1 MTILFSSAKTI
12 FMKGNIN
19 MEKQKRITLNADKRK
34 VIADVFQNH
43 FEDNS
48 KFKKAWQD
56 AKELYNGMRK
66 RAKIEMEVLVRK
78 HQPQEDVDTIRAMN
92 NKYGSSGGELYHDN
106 CFYVQS
112 DTPKIVEDYHGNK
125 REEYDDVHIKFGDM
139 DKDFLTS
146 YYRDEIKAK
155 GIDADFNVRL
165 GDNYEKRNPTYY
177 NSESA
182 VNKFLGFGSRNDVSG
197 NAMYPKDEW
206 ENDFKLWVIGTSYCH
221 SRKFVADQETFKWFQ
236 SFKTAQE
243 DVVKTHE
250 QMFSHVNKKMEKL
263 KLGLKSYRY
272 FDQAKELADKLGVV
286 LNESILDAHSSMALS
301 IYSPS
306 NLADLLTDEV
316 EQTREEKI
324 AIAKQLLQEQ
334 QINLN

>member
-1 MTILFSSAKTI
+1 MQ
-12 FMKGNIN
+12 
-19 MEKQKRITLNADKRK
+19 KQKRITLNADKRK

-56 AKELYNGMRK
+56 AKDNYTKLRQQ
-66 RAKIEMEVLVRK
+66 AKVKMEVLVRS
-78 HQPQEDVDTIRAMN
+78 HHPQEDVDTIRSMI
-92 NKYGSSGGELYHDN
+92 NKYGERSGGQLYEDN
-106 CFYVQS
+106 CFHVQS
-112 DTPKIVEDYHGNK
+112 NEMKLEKDYHGDMVE
-125 REEYDDVHIKFGDM
+125 REQDVHVKFEAE
-139 DKDFLTS
+139 KDFLTS
-146 YYRDEIKAK
+146 WYRDEMKAK
-155 GIDADFNVRL
+155 DIDADYSVRL
-165 GDNYEKRNPTYY
+165 ADNYEKRNPTYY

-182 VNKFLGFGSRNDVSG
+182 VNKFLGYGSRNDVSG
-197 NAMYPKDEW
+197 NTMYPKDEW
-206 ENDFKLWVIGTSYCH
+206 DNDYKLWVIGSDYCSSRRFITNH
-221 SRKFVADQETFKWFQ
+221 SEYEFFCLFKN
-236 SFKTAQE
+236 AQE
-243 DVVKTHE
+243 NVAKTHQ
-250 QMFSHVNKKMEKL
+250 QMFYHVDKKMQKL

-316 EQTREEKI
+316 EQTRDEKI

-334 QINLN
+334 QNSLN

>member
-1 MTILFSSAKTI
+1 
-12 FMKGNIN
+12 MKGNIN

-48 KFKKAWQD
+48 KFKKAWQQ
-56 AKELYNGMRK
+56 AKETYNNLREQ
-66 RAKIEMEVLVRK
+66 AKVKMEVLIRE
-78 HQPQEDVDTIRAMN
+78 HQPQEDVDTIRSMIK
-92 NKYGSSGGELYHDN
+92 KYGSSGGDLYHDN
-106 CFYVQS
+106 CFYVTNEKPRIET
-112 DTPKIVEDYHGNK
+112 DYEGNPKEY
-125 REEYDDVHIKFGDM
+125 YDDTHIKFGDM

-146 YYRDEIKAK
+146 YYRDEMRAK
-155 GIDADFNVRL
+155 GIDADYDVRL

-182 VNKFLGFGSRNDVSG
+182 VNKFLGFGSRNDVSKSV
-197 NAMYPKDEW
+197 MYPKDEW
-206 ENDFKLWVIGTSYCH
+206 DNDFKLWVIGTSYCH
-221 SRKFVADQETFKWFQ
+221 SRKFKADQETYAWFE
-236 SFKTAQE
+236 SFKVAQE
-243 DVVKTHE
+243 DVVKTH
-250 QMFSHVNKKMEKL
+250 QQLFYHVNKKMEKL

-324 AIAKQLLQEQ
+324 AIARALAKEQLVTH
-334 QINLN
+334 

>member
-1 MTILFSSAKTI
+1 MTK
-12 FMKGNIN
+12 
-19 MEKQKRITLNADKRK
+19 ERRITLNAEKRK
-34 VIADVFQNH
+34 VIANVFQDH
-43 FEDNS
+43 FESNS
-48 KFKKAWQD
+48 KYKKAWQN
-56 AKELYNGMRK
+56 AKDKYVVMRNQ
-66 RAKIEMEVLVRK
+66 AKTIMDKLVRE
-78 HQPQEDVDTIRAMN
+78 HQPQKDVDTIRAMN

-106 CFYVQS
+106 CFYVS
-112 DTPKIVEDYHGNK
+112 NELPKIVQDYQGNK
-125 REEYDDVHIKFGDM
+125 REEHDDVHIKFGDM

-146 YYRDEIKAK
+146 YYRDEMRAK
-155 GIDADFNVRL
+155 DIDADYNVRL
-165 GDNYEKRNPTYY
+165 GDKYDKRNPTYY
-177 NSESA
+177 NAESE
-182 VNKFLGFGSRNDVSG
+182 VNKFLGFGSRNDVSKSQ
-197 NAMYPKDEW
+197 MFPKDEW
-206 ENDFKLWVIGTSYCH
+206 DNDFKLWVIGTSYCH
-221 SRKFVADQETFKWFQ
+221 SRKFVADNETFKWFQ

-250 QMFSHVNKKMEKL
+250 QMFSHVNKKMDKL

-334 QINLN
+334 QNSLN

>member
-1 MTILFSSAKTI
+1 
-12 FMKGNIN
+12 

-34 VIADVFQNH
+34 VIADVFQNY

-56 AKELYNGMRK
+56 AIKLYNDMRSI
-66 RAKIEMEVLVRK
+66 AKTKIDVLVRT
-78 HQPQEDVDTIRAMN
+78 HQPQEDVDTIRSMI
-92 NKYGSSGGELYHDN
+92 NKYGERNGGELHHDN
-106 CFYVQS
+106 CFYVQT
-112 DTPKIVEDYHGNK
+112 DTPKIETDYYGDK
-125 REEYDDVHIKFGDM
+125 KEVYDNVHIKFGDM

-146 YYRDEIKAK
+146 YYRDEMIAK
-155 GIDADFNVRL
+155 GIDADYNVRL

-182 VNKFLGFGSRNDVSG
+182 VNKFLGFGSRNDVSESK
-197 NAMYPKDEW
+197 MFPKDEW
-206 ENDFKLWVIGTSYCH
+206 ENDFKLWVIGSSYCH
-221 SRKFVADQETFKWFQ
+221 NRQFVSDNETFKWFQ
-236 SFKTAQE
+236 SFKNAEQN
-243 DVVKTHE
+243 VVKTHE

-334 QINLN
+334 QNNLN

>member
-1 MTILFSSAKTI
+1 
-12 FMKGNIN
+12 MKGNKN

-48 KFKKAWQD
+48 KFKKAWQQ
-56 AKELYNGMRK
+56 AKETYNDMRSI
-66 RAKIEMEVLVRK
+66 AKTKMDVLVRT
-78 HQPQEDVDTIRAMN
+78 HQPQEDVDTIRAMS
-92 NKYGSSGGELYHDN
+92 NKYGESGGRLYHDN
-106 CFYVQS
+106 CFHVQS
-112 DTPKIVEDYHGNK
+112 DTPTMREDYNGNLQ
-125 REEYDDVHIKFGDM
+125 EHYDDINIKFEA
-139 DKDFLTS
+139 DKEFLIS
-146 YYRDEIKAK
+146 YYRDEIKVK
-155 GIDADFNVRL
+155 GLDADYDVRL
-165 GDNYEKRNPTYY
+165 GDNYDKRNPTYY

-182 VNKFLGFGSRNDVSG
+182 VNKYLGWGSRNDVSG
-197 NAMYPKDEW
+197 QSSYHKDKW

-221 SRKFVADQETFKWFQ
+221 SRMFKADQETYKWFQ
-236 SFKTAQE
+236 SFEVARENVIMAHKNLF
-243 DVVKTHE
+243 D
-250 QMFSHVNKKMEKL
+250 HVNKKMEKL

-316 EQTREEKI
+316 EQTRDEKI

-334 QINLN
+334 QNSLN

>member
-1 MTILFSSAKTI
+1 
-12 FMKGNIN
+12 

-56 AKELYNGMRK
+56 AKDKYIVMRNQ
-66 RAKIEMEVLVRK
+66 AKTIMEKLVRK
-78 HQPQEDVDTIRAMN
+78 HQPQEDVDTIKAMN
-92 NKYGSSGGELYHDN
+92 NKYGDSGGQLYHDK
-106 CFYVQS
+106 CFHVQS
-112 DTPKIVEDYHGNK
+112 DTPTMREDYNGNLQ
-125 REEYDDVHIKFGDM
+125 EHYEDINIKFQA
-139 DKDFLTS
+139 DKEFLTA
-146 YYRDEIKAK
+146 YYRDEMKAK
-155 GIDADFNVRL
+155 GIDADYDVRL
-165 GDNYEKRNPTYY
+165 GNNYDKRNPTYY
-177 NSESA
+177 NTETA
-182 VNKFLGFGSRNDVSG
+182 VNNYLGYGSRNDVSG
-197 NAMYPKDEW
+197 QSDFQKDKW

-221 SRKFVADQETFKWFQ
+221 SRMFKADQETYKWFQ
-236 SFKTAQE
+236 GFEVAKDNVILAH
-243 DVVKTHE
+243 KNL
-250 QMFSHVNKKMEKL
+250 FSHVDKKMQKL

-334 QINLN
+334 QNSLN

>member
-1 MTILFSSAKTI
+1 MQK
-12 FMKGNIN
+12 
-19 MEKQKRITLNADKRK
+19 EKRLTLNAEKRK

-56 AKELYNGMRK
+56 AKENYNLLRK
-66 RAKIEMEVLVRK
+66 VAKEKIERLVRT
-78 HQPQEDVDTIRAMN
+78 HQPQEDVDTIRSMI
-92 NKYGSSGGELYHDN
+92 NKYGERNGGELHHDN
-106 CFYVQS
+106 CFYVQNATPRM
-112 DTPKIVEDYHGNK
+112 DTDYQGNPKEV
-125 REEYDDVHIKFGDM
+125 YDDVHIKFGDM

-146 YYRDEIKAK
+146 YYRDEMKAK

-177 NSESA
+177 NSESQ
-182 VNKFLGFGSRNDVSG
+182 VDKFLGFGIRNDVSQKA
-197 NAMYPKDEW
+197 NILPKDEW
-206 ENDFKLWVIGTSYCH
+206 ENDFKLWVIGSSYCH
-221 SRKFVADQETFKWFQ
+221 NRHFATNSAEFEFFQ
-236 SFKTAQE
+236 NFKTAEQE
-243 DVVKTHE
+243 VVRTH
-250 QMFSHVNKKMEKL
+250 QAMFDHVNKKMEKL

-301 IYSPS
+301 IYSPT

-316 EQTREEKI
+316 ELTRDEKI
-324 AIAKQLLQEQ
+324 AIAKAQMKEQLVT
-334 QINLN
+334 N

>member
-1 MTILFSSAKTI
+1 
-12 FMKGNIN
+12 MKGNKN

-34 VIADVFQNH
+34 VIADVFQDH
-43 FEDNS
+43 FESNS
-48 KFKKAWQD
+48 KYQKQHTD
-56 AKELYNGMRK
+56 AIKTYNEMREQ
-66 RAKIEMEVLVRK
+66 AKVKMNNLVRF

-92 NKYGSSGGELYHDN
+92 NKYGESGGRLYHDN
-106 CFYVQS
+106 CFHVQS
-112 DTPKIVEDYHGNK
+112 DTPTMREDYNGNLQ
-125 REEYDDVHIKFGDM
+125 EHYDDINIKFDA
-139 DKDFLTS
+139 DKEFLVS

-155 GIDADFNVRL
+155 GLDADYDVRL
-165 GDNYEKRNPTYY
+165 GDNYDKRNPTYY
-177 NSESA
+177 NSESNI
-182 VNKFLGFGSRNDVSG
+182 NKYLGYGSRNDVSG
-197 NAMYPKDEW
+197 QSEYQKDKW

-221 SRKFVADQETFKWFQ
+221 SRMFKADQETYKWFQ
-236 SFKTAQE
+236 GFEVARENVILAHKNLFA
-243 DVVKTHE
+243 
-250 QMFSHVNKKMEKL
+250 HVDKKMQKL

-316 EQTREEKI
+316 EQARDEKI

-334 QINLN
+334 QNSLN

>member
-1 MTILFSSAKTI
+1 MQKINKQERGSMTK
-12 FMKGNIN
+12 
-19 MEKQKRITLNADKRK
+19 ERRITLNAEKRK
-34 VIADVFQNH
+34 VIANVFQDH
-43 FEDNS
+43 FESNS
-48 KFKKAWQD
+48 KYKKAWQN
-56 AKELYNGMRK
+56 AKDKYVVMRNQ
-66 RAKIEMEVLVRK
+66 AKTIMDKLVRE
-78 HQPQEDVDTIRAMN
+78 HQPQKDVDTIRAMN

-106 CFYVQS
+106 CFYVS
-112 DTPKIVEDYHGNK
+112 NELPKIVQDYQGNK
-125 REEYDDVHIKFGDM
+125 REEHDDVHIKFGDM

-146 YYRDEIKAK
+146 YYRDEMRAK
-155 GIDADFNVRL
+155 DIDADYNVRL
-165 GDNYEKRNPTYY
+165 GDKYDKRNPTYY
-177 NSESA
+177 NAESE
-182 VNKFLGFGSRNDVSG
+182 VNKFLGFGSRNDVSKSQ
-197 NAMYPKDEW
+197 MFPKDEW
-206 ENDFKLWVIGTSYCH
+206 DNDFKLWVIGTSYCH

-236 SFKTAQE
+236 SFKNAE
-243 DVVKTHE
+243 ENVVKTHE
-250 QMFSHVNKKMEKL
+250 QMFQHVDKKMQKL

-334 QINLN
+334 QNSLN

>member
-1 MTILFSSAKTI
+1 
-12 FMKGNIN
+12 
-19 MEKQKRITLNADKRK
+19 

-78 HQPQEDVDTIRAMN
+78 HQPQEDVDTIRSMIK
-92 NKYGSSGGELYHDN
+92 KYGQSGGDLYHDN
-106 CFYVQS
+106 CFYVANEK
-112 DTPKIVEDYHGNK
+112 PKIETDYEGNPKEYYEDT
-125 REEYDDVHIKFGDM
+125 HIKFGDM

-146 YYRDEIKAK
+146 YYRDEMKAK
-155 GIDADFNVRL
+155 GIDADYDVRL

-182 VNKFLGFGSRNDVSG
+182 VNKFLGFGSRNDVSKSV
-197 NAMYPKDEW
+197 MYPKDEW
-206 ENDFKLWVIGTSYCH
+206 DNDFKLWVIGTSYCH
-221 SRKFVADQETFKWFQ
+221 QRKFKADQETFKWFE
-236 SFKTAQE
+236 SFKTAEQE
-243 DVVKTHE
+243 VVRTH
-250 QMFSHVNKKMEKL
+250 QSMFDHVNKKMEKL

-316 EQTREEKI
+316 EQTREEK
-324 AIAKQLLQEQ
+324 
-334 QINLN
+334 